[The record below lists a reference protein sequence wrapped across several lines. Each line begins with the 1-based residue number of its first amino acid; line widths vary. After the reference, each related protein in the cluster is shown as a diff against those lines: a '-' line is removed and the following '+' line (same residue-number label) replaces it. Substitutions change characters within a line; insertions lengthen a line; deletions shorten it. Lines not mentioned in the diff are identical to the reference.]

1 MKNIENNLPCIQDQ
15 NQEIIDDFNSYNNYN
30 TSQCGIQRSEV
41 RSSWGLRIFC
51 LSHACDKTKKQN
63 IFLWLQFSLTMSSHC
78 GSTLSMV
85 TRHFIGLLQ
94 IIIAIDYIIS
104 LSNPVYINC
113 QEAANFEFFFFLSL
127 NIQKVLSFS
136 QIAIAFFTFSYKTRF
151 LGNFVKL
158 TFESICL
165 NSKHVLFGCRKQPLV
180 CLLAIF
186 RKSPPI
192 WRTNGNKWS
201 SDAYNMRQIK

>member
-1 MKNIENNLPCIQDQ
+1 MILTVT
-15 NQEIIDDFNSYNNYN
+15 IITIHQSAESKGLRFD
-30 TSQCGIQRSEV
+30 
-41 RSSWGLRIFC
+41 SSWGLRIFS
-51 LSHACDKTKKQN
+51 LSHARDKTKKQN

-78 GSTLSMV
+78 GSPLSMV

-94 IIIAIDYIIS
+94 IIIATDYIIS

-201 SDAYNMRQIK
+201 SDAYKMRQIK